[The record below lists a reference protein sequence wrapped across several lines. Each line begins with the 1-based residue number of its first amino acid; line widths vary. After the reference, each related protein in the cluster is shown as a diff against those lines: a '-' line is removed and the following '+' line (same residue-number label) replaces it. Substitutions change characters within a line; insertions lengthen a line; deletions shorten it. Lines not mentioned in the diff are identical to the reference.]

1 MDHTAIAVAVFADAV
16 SFRPLISKG
25 DLVVIFDSFQA

>member
-16 SFRPLISKG
+16 RPLISKG